1 MKKEAQPIQQN
12 EWSVYRSESGFSI
25 NDIPSDEGNITM
37 QIFGMDDICLKM
49 KGVDDK
55 GNYVLVPLN
64 AMRFRMSGADMERV
78 TMALGFGV
86 QGLLN
91 NDTKELK
98 KFLKEK
104 PNRYFVGATNA
115 VAQEGR
121 VDDDFALKVSGLM
134 GDEINDHGES
144 TMDIE
149 VLKVGDVRVAIQET
163 GYDAL
168 EGHTAMM
175 LFKTAENGG
184 KTPIMAEIFSGIAT
198 VVAQEIELGANKNRK
213 YEFHA

>member
-1 MKKEAQPIQQN
+1 MKKEHQPIHEN
-12 EWSVYRSESGFSI
+12 EWSVFRSESGFSI
-25 NDIPSDEGNITM
+25 EDIPSDEGNIRM
-37 QIFGMDDICLKM
+37 RIFGMDDICLKM
-49 KGVDDK
+49 TGVDDK
-55 GNYVLVPLN
+55 GNFALVPLD

-78 TMALGFGV
+78 SMALGFGV

-91 NDTKELK
+91 NNTKELK

-115 VAQEGR
+115 VAQKGS
-121 VDDDFALKVSGLM
+121 VDDDFALKIVGLM
-134 GDEINDHGES
+134 GDEINDRRKT

-149 VLKVGDVRVAIQET
+149 VLKAGDVRVTMQET
-163 GYDAL
+163 GWGTL
-168 EGHTAMM
+168 EGHTAKM

-198 VVAQEIELGANKNRK
+198 IVAQEIELGANKNRK
-213 YEFHA
+213 YEFHE